1 MHNQKAMALQPALIP
16 LHPQML
22 GVGSHAQ
29 PSAFALKSNI
39 RAMTWSVASAA
50 VYASFSSR
58 TVAVIRIDTIW
69 LATEPMDM
77 CAGTETAM
85 ARLIR
90 RSVRRSRTA
99 LTCLPTYPLHEA
111 HIPSE

>member
-1 MHNQKAMALQPALIP
+1 M
-16 LHPQML
+16 
-22 GVGSHAQ
+22 
-29 PSAFALKSNI
+29 KSNI

-85 ARLIR
+85 ARLKMPAAAPLR
-90 RSVRRSRTA
+90 DGA
-99 LTCLPTYPLHEA
+99 EPTWLA
-111 HIPSE
+111 